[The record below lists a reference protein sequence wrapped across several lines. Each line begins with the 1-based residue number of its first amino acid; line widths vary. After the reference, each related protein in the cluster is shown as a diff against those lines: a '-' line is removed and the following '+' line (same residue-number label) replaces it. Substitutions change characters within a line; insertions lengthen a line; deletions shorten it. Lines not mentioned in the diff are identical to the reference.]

1 MECHATLPAF
11 RDTLRHDSERDFKQA
26 GGAVGAKT
34 KPSAKY
40 FCRSLPLLNFHN
52 VQDSNSAGSDQTWQ
66 SSSFVSGHILRIIHY

>member
-34 KPSAKY
+34 KP
-40 FCRSLPLLNFHN
+40 
-52 VQDSNSAGSDQTWQ
+52 
-66 SSSFVSGHILRIIHY
+66 